1 MRIRGDGTVARMPA
15 RALVASLLVIVAA
28 AESGAGVRRTWA
40 VNDTE
45 KIAQQDVT
53 SPLAAGNSAWDG
65 KRIRL
70 FGARNEV
77 LAFQVIVES
86 DAQGIGALSLR
97 LQELRL
103 RNGRER
109 IVYAPPGADPTV
121 SVGRPIQ
128 IFAVHYMYVP
138 GPGTADWVYKAG
150 SPGAPKNPTGWKPVQ
165 LVPENAR
172 KDRGGFPLRVAA
184 SRSQAL
190 WIEVYTGRDRAA
202 GVYEGTIEIT
212 ADGKVVA
219 LPVELE
225 LLDFALPDENS
236 LNAMVYYEP
245 EQPEL
250 YQGRNLDEAY
260 HRFGHRNRIELVHA
274 YDEPRVQAAIGR
286 FTGKA
291 FTREAG
297 YEGPGEG
304 VGNRIVPATF
314 YGPGT
319 AFDDRQSAWR
329 RADAWISFLDRVL
342 PSAITFLY
350 MPDEPA
356 PAQYPRIRAIAE
368 NVHSNPGPGR
378 RLKVFAT
385 KEYVAELDGAVDIW
399 CAAPQL
405 YDIGRAR
412 SERARG
418 REYWTYNGS
427 RPYLGVVAM
436 EAPAADPRS
445 VMWAAFKEGIPTFFS
460 WHSVHW
466 RHNSQKQGERNQN
479 VWANSITFDNRGQP
493 HKDDTGYAY
502 GDGVLIY
509 PGEDRLH
516 PGEDRGIAG
525 PISTVNLANYRRG
538 LQDHLYLTLA
548 RKLGLSAIVDEA
560 VRTIV
565 ARVFSDAGEAVGYSE
580 VGDDYEAMR
589 LKIGRAVAAAS
600 RGKTAG
606 R

>member
-1 MRIRGDGTVARMPA
+1 MRSKRVGTGALVLA
-15 RALVASLLVIVAA
+15 RAAA
-28 AESGAGVRRTWA
+28 AALVMLAAAGGSEAGVRRTWA

-45 KIAQQDVT
+45 KIAQENVA
-53 SPLAAGNSAWDG
+53 SSLATGNSAWDG
-65 KRIRL
+65 KRVRL

-77 LAFQVIVES
+77 LAVQVIVEA

-97 LQELRL
+97 LPELRL

-128 IFAVHYMYVP
+128 VFAVHYMYVP

-150 SPGAPKNPTGWKPVQ
+150 SPAMPRGVVGWKPVQ

-172 KDRGGFPLRVAA
+172 KDRGGFPVRVAA
-184 SRSQAL
+184 SRNQAL
-190 WIEVYTGRDRAA
+190 WIEVYTGRDRPA

-212 ADGKVVA
+212 ADGKSTS

-225 LLDFALPDENS
+225 LLDFVLPDENS

-260 HRFGHRNRIELVHA
+260 HRFAHRNRIELVHA
-274 YDEPRVQAAIGR
+274 YDEAKVQAAIGR

-291 FTREAG
+291 FTRANG
-297 YEGPGEG
+297 YEGPGES

-319 AFDDRQSAWR
+319 TFDDRQSAWR

-350 MPDEPA
+350 MPDEPP
-356 PAQYPRIRAIAE
+356 PAQYPRIRAIAD

-378 RLKVFAT
+378 RLKTFAT
-385 KEYVAELDGAVDIW
+385 KEYVPELDGAVDIW

-405 YDIGRAR
+405 YDIARAK

-445 VMWAAFKEGIPTFFS
+445 VMWASFKEGIPTFFS

-466 RHNSQKQGERNQN
+466 RHNAQKPGERNQN
-479 VWANSITFDNRGQP
+479 VWASPITFDNRGQP

-516 PGEDRGIAG
+516 PEEDRGIPG

-548 RKLGLSAIVDEA
+548 RRAGLDALVEEA
-560 VRTIV
+560 LRTLV
-565 ARVFSDAGEAVGYSE
+565 PRVFSDAGEKVGYSE

-589 LKIGRAVAAAS
+589 LKIGRAVASAQA
-600 RGKTAG
+600 K
-606 R
+606 